1 MDWQKIVI
9 HHTASP
15 TEVHRTGKTVP
26 VDAAMIR
33 EWHKTKGWSDIGYH
47 FVIRP
52 DGRCEEG
59 RPLHRP
65 GAHCNVGRRNS
76 IGIGICLVG
85 NFSEIELPDAQLVGL
100 VNKVTQLIEAYK
112 LGIEAVEL
120 HRDVLGAATECPG
133 RYFPVDVFKKE
144 LEESFRTTRQES
156 SPISME
162 R

>member
-15 TEVHRTGKTVP
+15 IEVRRSGKIVP

-47 FVIRP
+47 FVVLP
-52 DGRCEEG
+52 YGLCEEG
-59 RPLHRP
+59 RPLYRT
-65 GAHCNVGRRNS
+65 GAHCKAGSRNF

-85 NFSEIELPDAQLVGL
+85 NFSETEVPEAQRGGL
-100 VNKVTQLIEAYK
+100 VKKIVQLMEVFK

-120 HRDVLGAATECPG
+120 HRDVPGAATECPG
-133 RYFPVDVFKKE
+133 RYFPEDVLMKE
-144 LEESFRTTRQES
+144 LKESFS
-156 SPISME
+156 
-162 R
+162 